1 MSLDDAV
8 AVLDHVASRVTACSM
23 SGLCCGMAYSSYKG
37 YPIFKT
43 SISTSFSFALVST
56 ACFVMERA
64 SHVALRRM
72 LSSSSSMDDEK
83 SIVEGGMMP
92 SSNAAMTT
100 RLSFSSPIVD
110 NAALHYGSHALG
122 GLLGGG
128 VVGFLFQGKPLAG
141 AMLVT
146 PMMLIVGKIE
156 ALLDEY
162 RTERM
167 GQLMA
172 ERDDIFEDEKSAS
185 P

>member
-1 MSLDDAV
+1 
-8 AVLDHVASRVTACSM
+8 
-23 SGLCCGMAYSSYKG
+23 
-37 YPIFKT
+37 
-43 SISTSFSFALVST
+43 
-56 ACFVMERA
+56 
-64 SHVALRRM
+64 
-72 LSSSSSMDDEK
+72 
-83 SIVEGGMMP
+83 MP